1 MKLTAIAQMFTP
13 LPFDCNY
20 PILCCYINAT
30 SELQI
35 ARIANI
41 ANWYFERVVFPGQ
54 RLLFTAVPEANLE
67 IYTYVMPTTTLAA
80 RLPCDRLRV
89 NN

>member
-1 MKLTAIAQMFTP
+1 MKPAMIAQIFAP
-13 LPFDCNY
+13 LPFDSDC
-20 PILCCYINAT
+20 PILCCYVNAT

-54 RLLFTAVPEANLE
+54 RLLFTAVPEAYLE
-67 IYTYVMPTTTLAA
+67 IYTYVMPTTILAA
-80 RLPCDRLRV
+80 RLLCDRLRV
-89 NN
+89 ND